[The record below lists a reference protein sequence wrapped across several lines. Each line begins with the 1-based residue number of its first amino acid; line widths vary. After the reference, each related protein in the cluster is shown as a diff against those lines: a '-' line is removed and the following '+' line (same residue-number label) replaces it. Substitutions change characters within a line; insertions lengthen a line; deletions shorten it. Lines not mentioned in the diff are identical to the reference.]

1 MTGWQATNLGTT
13 DMAISRTDRA
23 ARIEFRRPER
33 LNAITLDSGRALL
46 GALSELADDDTVRA
60 VMITGRGRA
69 FSTGADVTDTFA
81 DLDSRSRVTDDL
93 RTVTAPAILAI
104 RQMSKPV
111 VAAVNGPAAGL
122 GCAIALACDQVIVAQ
137 SAYFLLAYAN
147 VGLTL
152 DGGAS
157 AFVTA
162 RVGMGRALR
171 MALLAERVPADVA
184 VQWGLADESVPDDE
198 FDEAAEALTMRLAD
212 GPTASYAATK
222 ALINQAQFPALAE
235 QLEFETTLQ
244 AELLSRPEFDDAV
257 KSFTRRGGER

>member
-1 MTGWQATNLGTT
+1 MGPWEATDLGSDDVGAT
-13 DMAISRTDRA
+13 RFGRA
-23 ARIEFRRPER
+23 ARVEFRRPGR

-46 GALSELADDDTVRA
+46 AVLTELANDPTVGA
-60 VMITGRGRA
+60 IMLTGQGRA
-69 FSTGADVTDTFA
+69 FCAGADITATFA
-81 DLDSRSRVTDDL
+81 DPAARARITDDL

-104 RQMSKPV
+104 REMGKPV
-111 VAAVNGPAAGL
+111 VAAVNGAAAGL
-122 GCAIALACDQVIVAQ
+122 GCAFALACDQVIAAE

-171 MALLAERVPADVA
+171 MALLADRVPAQQA
-184 VQWGLADESVPDDE
+184 VQWGLADEVVPDAQ
-198 FDEAAEALTMRLAD
+198 FREAADALTVRLAD

-222 ALINQAQFPALAE
+222 ALVNRTQFPALAAQIE
-235 QLEFETTLQ
+235 YETMLQ
-244 AELLSRPEFDDAV
+244 SELLCRPEFEAAV
-257 KSFTRRGGER
+257 NSFGRQGRER